1 MSARRLDE
9 LRRGYPTDATLQ
21 NLLTVVSGQLQLCA
35 RLPVFEYEAATDS
48 HEESAAA
55 FRALAIAEQ
64 AHVEDLLVALR
75 HHLAARQT
83 GPANDDPPEDQVPA
97 NQGAST

>member
-35 RLPVFEYEAATDS
+35 RLPVYEYEAASDS

-55 FRALAIAEQ
+55 FRALAVAEQ

-75 HHLAARQT
+75 NHLAARARR
-83 GPANDDPPEDQVPA
+83 PSRPEPPDPSLPTNEGVPR
-97 NQGAST
+97 

>member
-1 MSARRLDE
+1 MSARRLEE

-35 RLPVFEYEAATDS
+35 RLPVYEYEAASDA
-48 HEESAAA
+48 HEQSAAV

-64 AHVEDLLVALR
+64 SHVEDLLVALR
-75 HHLAARQT
+75 HHLAAREARAA
-83 GPANDDPPEDQVPA
+83 GEKVPDPMTATE
-97 NQGAST
+97 GAPR

>member
-35 RLPVFEYEAATDS
+35 RLPVYEYEAASDS

-55 FRALAIAEQ
+55 FRALAVAEQ
-64 AHVEDLLVALR
+64 AHVEDLLVA
-75 HHLAARQT
+75 ARA
-83 GPANDDPPEDQVPA
+83 GRPSRSDPTDPSLPTNEGVPR
-97 NQGAST
+97 